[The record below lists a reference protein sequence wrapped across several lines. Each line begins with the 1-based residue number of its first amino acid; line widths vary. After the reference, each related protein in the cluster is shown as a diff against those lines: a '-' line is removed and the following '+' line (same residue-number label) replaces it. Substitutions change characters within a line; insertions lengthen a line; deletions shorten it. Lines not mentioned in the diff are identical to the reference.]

1 MMKERYEP
9 KRNGTVSIIKILFCS
24 IIVIMHY
31 GIPSTINGS
40 EYMFG
45 GGIFL
50 LIFSSFCKDFIS

>member
-45 GGIFL
+45 GGVY
-50 LIFSSFCKDFIS
+50 FC